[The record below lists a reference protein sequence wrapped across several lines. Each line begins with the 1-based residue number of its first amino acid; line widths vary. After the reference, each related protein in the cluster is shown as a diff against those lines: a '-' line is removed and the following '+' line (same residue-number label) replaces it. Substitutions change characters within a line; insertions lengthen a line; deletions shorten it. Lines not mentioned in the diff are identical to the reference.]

1 MHVVGSIP
9 QTVSTMRSS
18 LGLVATDAV
27 RLNAYSLAKRRPQAE
42 NTHPVTAERGGAKG
56 ACAPGGTVHGAAFGG
71 AKMQNSEIRPL
82 LANQRFVCTAERIR
96 RFR

>member
-42 NTHPVTAERGGAKG
+42 NTHPVTAERGGTWVQKWGKG
-56 ACAPGGTVHGAAFGG
+56 NLSPKFGDKLRTISISDLRG
-71 AKMQNSEIRPL
+71 
-82 LANQRFVCTAERIR
+82 
-96 RFR
+96 